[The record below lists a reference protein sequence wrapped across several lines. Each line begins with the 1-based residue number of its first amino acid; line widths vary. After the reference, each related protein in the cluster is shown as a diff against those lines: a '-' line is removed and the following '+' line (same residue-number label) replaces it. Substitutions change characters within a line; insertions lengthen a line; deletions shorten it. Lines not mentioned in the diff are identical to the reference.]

1 MDKQFLTLNE
11 TVNTEIFTAHAFPP
25 ILMGQKTEGQLGARN
40 ELIEAYEVF
49 HKSYVNN
56 RQAKIDRCLTYVCDF
71 IYPGVKLSTK
81 DADFIGLDYVGLY
94 QSGLVDIN
102 EARQAIGLQP
112 VQSQQQF
119 NDIEFRK
126 WNDNDISVFE
136 QFGEPE
142 SNFEAV
148 PLYFADLTAN
158 ELKVMGIVSGN
169 EKASVKE
176 IAAAVKI
183 DEDEAL
189 KILKTLQEN
198 GKIKWT
204 NNAINITE
212 VGKKAIS
219 DAGGVDRVELRYKYT
234 EAPEALPLKGQSRPF
249 CKRMTGLGRVYT
261 REDIDQMSSILGYDV
276 WKRRGGWYTVPD
288 SEPPL
293 HIPHCRHEW
302 RQVVVRRRG

>member
-1 MDKQFLTLNE
+1 
-11 TVNTEIFTAHAFPP
+11 
-25 ILMGQKTEGQLGARN
+25 
-40 ELIEAYEVF
+40 
-49 HKSYVNN
+49 
-56 RQAKIDRCLTYVCDF
+56 
-71 IYPGVKLSTK
+71 
-81 DADFIGLDYVGLY
+81 
-94 QSGLVDIN
+94 
-102 EARQAIGLQP
+102 
-112 VQSQQQF
+112 
-119 NDIEFRK
+119 
-126 WNDNDISVFE
+126 
-136 QFGEPE
+136 
-142 SNFEAV
+142 
-148 PLYFADLTAN
+148 
-158 ELKVMGIVSGN
+158 MGIVSGN